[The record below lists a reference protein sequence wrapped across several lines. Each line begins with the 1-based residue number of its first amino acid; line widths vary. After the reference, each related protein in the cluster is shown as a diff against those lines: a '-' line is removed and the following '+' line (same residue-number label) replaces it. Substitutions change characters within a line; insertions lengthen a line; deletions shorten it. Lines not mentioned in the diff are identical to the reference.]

1 MLPDFPNA
9 KAEVMKGIYR
19 RIKALELEI
28 APVFA
33 EMGSYIQHEGRTL
46 VYEQAEFGTK
56 TQEAEEHQIAVQIRF
71 DEVPQLTGQNLDDKL
86 RGIAKQTTEA
96 NMKVFYARMDEATEQ
111 TGNRFDAAGQPMS
124 GKMLLDFMEM
134 GEWGFDKSGK
144 SNMSFLIHPS
154 MSPTL
159 KKASDEVENDP
170 ELKRRHDD
178 IVRRQRDQWLV
189 RENRR
194 KLVD

>member
-1 MLPDFPNA
+1 
-9 KAEVMKGIYR
+9 MKGITR
-19 RIKALELEI
+19 RIKALELEMN
-28 APVFA
+28 PVFA
-33 EMGSYIQHEGRTL
+33 EIGSYVQHEGRTL

-56 TQEAEEHQIAVQIRF
+56 IQEAEEHQVAIQIRF
-71 DEVPQLTGQNLDDKL
+71 DEVPRLTGQNLDDKL
-86 RGIAKQTTEA
+86 RGIAKQTAEE
-96 NMKVFYARMDEATEQ
+96 NMKVFYARMDQATEQ
-111 TGNRFDAAGQPMS
+111 TGNRYNAAGQPMS
-124 GKMLLDFMEM
+124 GKMLLDFMDM

-154 MSPTL
+154 MSPAL
-159 KKASDEVENDP
+159 QKASDEVENDP

-178 IVRRQRDQWLV
+178 ILRRQRDQWLI